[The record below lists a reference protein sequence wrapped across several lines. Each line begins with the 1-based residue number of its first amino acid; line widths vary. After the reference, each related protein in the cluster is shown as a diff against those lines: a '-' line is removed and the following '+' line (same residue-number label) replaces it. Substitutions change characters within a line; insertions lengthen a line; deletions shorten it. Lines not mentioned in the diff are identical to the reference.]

1 MPDILPQSIV
11 EKVMDLTAPVE
22 GALLVGGQ
30 ALNFWAERYSEKA
43 PELSD
48 YAPFASKDID
58 FFGTGT
64 VAAKIAERLGGRV
77 QYPKE
82 NDHTPN
88 AAVVHAT
95 IEGHELEI
103 DILSHVI
110 GPPADKLLKQMVIM
124 DFPMRSGGDET
135 AIALAVM
142 HPLHCLQSR
151 AANVITLGRKYDVA
165 KRQLNAA
172 PIVLREYISE
182 ALGDGSDPNRTRV
195 ATSVLKSL
203 DAYLQTDIVG
213 RHLHMRMKNNP
224 LGVIRAFEGDPRL
237 DERYRENQLK
247 RMITDISARQARDRN
262 QMAAVAMGQG
272 IPR

>member
-1 MPDILPQSIV
+1 M
-11 EKVMDLTAPVE
+11 
-22 GALLVGGQ
+22 
-30 ALNFWAERYSEKA
+30 
-43 PELSD
+43 
-48 YAPFASKDID
+48 
-58 FFGTGT
+58 
-64 VAAKIAERLGGRV
+64 
-77 QYPKE
+77 
-82 NDHTPN
+82 
-88 AAVVHAT
+88 
-95 IEGHELEI
+95 
-103 DILSHVI
+103 
-110 GPPADKLLKQMVIM
+110 
-124 DFPMRSGGDET
+124 
-135 AIALAVM
+135 
-142 HPLHCLQSR
+142 
-151 AANVITLGRKYDVA
+151 ITLGRNYDVA

-213 RHLHMRMKNNP
+213 RRLHMRMKNNP

-237 DERYRENQLK
+237 DERYREKQLK

>member
-1 MPDILPQSIV
+1 MIAMPGVLPQRIV

-30 ALNFWAERYSEKA
+30 ALNFWAERYSENA

-48 YAPFASKDID
+48 YAPFVSKDID

-77 QYPKE
+77 QYPKA
-82 NDHTPN
+82 NDHTPK

-103 DILSHVI
+103 DILSNVI

-135 AIALAVM
+135 AIPLAVM

-151 AANVITLGRKYDVA
+151 AANVITLGRNYDVA

-172 PIVLREYISE
+172 PIVLRE
-182 ALGDGSDPNRTRV
+182 
-195 ATSVLKSL
+195 
-203 DAYLQTDIVG
+203 
-213 RHLHMRMKNNP
+213 
-224 LGVIRAFEGDPRL
+224 
-237 DERYRENQLK
+237 
-247 RMITDISARQARDRN
+247 
-262 QMAAVAMGQG
+262 
-272 IPR
+272 